1 VVDEISFD
9 WDEANM
15 GHIARH
21 GVTPEEA
28 QEVFANGPTEF
39 GSRFVDGEERFQI
52 VGFTNSGR
60 WLCVI
65 TTERGENVVW
75 SRPMTQ
81 TIGRSNCTCAAKAA
95 YELTDSA
102 F

>member
-1 VVDEISFD
+1 
-9 WDEANM
+9 M
-15 GHIARH
+15 GHISRH

-65 TTERGENVVW
+65 TTERGENVRVVTAYDADN
-75 SRPMTQ
+75 RQ
-81 TIGRSNCTCAAKAA
+81 IELYLRSKGS
-95 YELTDSA
+95 L
-102 F
+102 